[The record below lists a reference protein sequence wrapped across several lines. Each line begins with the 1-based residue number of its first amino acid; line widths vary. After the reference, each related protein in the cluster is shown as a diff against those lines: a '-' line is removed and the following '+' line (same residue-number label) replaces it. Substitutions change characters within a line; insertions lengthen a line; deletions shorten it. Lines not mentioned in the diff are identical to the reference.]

1 MTCRSYTEPVTDTC
15 GAVFLKNGA
24 GGRKREQRSQYDS
37 VCMSLLSDDPGF
49 SACREFF
56 TLKAAVIAAYDY
68 ILIPKICS
76 KAYTISVFMERSRIY
91 TASGKI
97 FAAAFNK
104 CANLFCH
111 INKISFMSIIFR
123 LY

>member
-1 MTCRSYTEPVTDTC
+1 
-15 GAVFLKNGA
+15 
-24 GGRKREQRSQYDS
+24 
-37 VCMSLLSDDPGF
+37 MSLLSDDPGF

-111 INKISFMSIIFR
+111 INIISFMSIIFR